1 LVAVDP
7 IVFVL
12 RNVASFGQV
21 GGDAMSAAPPM
32 PTGRRDLAQA

>member
-7 IVFVL
+7 VVFVL

-21 GGDAMSAAPPM
+21 GGDAMSAAPVM
-32 PTGRRDLAQA
+32 STRHCDRALA